1 MILIDTNIAIDLRD
15 GNAATNAAVSQLAT
29 VPALSIVSHVELE
42 GGVHKERAVASM
54 RRTLTDSLLARFN
67 VLPLTEDDVAAYGRI
82 VATSGFDRRRILDRL
97 IAAQCLTRRASL
109 ITSNPRDFA
118 DIPGLALIPW

>member
-15 GNAATNAAVSQLAT
+15 GLPAALDRAMHF
-29 VPALSIVSHVELE
+29 PDKPFLSFVTRIELE
-42 GGVHKERAVASM
+42 GGVFRDPALSEA
-54 RRTLTDSLLARFN
+54 RRDSLNSLLSRFD
-67 VLPLTEDDVAAYGRI
+67 VLPLTEQDVLAYGRI
-82 VATSGFDRRRILDRL
+82 VATGDFDRRRILDRL